1 MDKESRK
8 FEILYSIIKD
18 YIRTAEP
25 VGSRTIERKYNIG
38 ISSATIRNE
47 MADLEEMGYLVQPHT
62 SAGRIPSSKAY
73 RLYVDN
79 FMHSLDIEDY
89 IVDDVRKLYTQY
101 FGELNS
107 VIEKTAEL
115 LTKLT
120 NLTSLV
126 TAPNIA
132 GLNIKDIKLI
142 HIEHERILIVVITRE
157 GLVKNGE
164 LRLSGDI
171 ENGSIEKINNFLN
184 ICIKDMQ
191 TELVVN
197 NFTAGFDS
205 LSADEQKHLGEI
217 VEAIKNLI
225 SQDKQMRVYS
235 KGITELFRYPEF
247 QNMDKATRVLEALH
261 RQDLLSRLL
270 YEMDDDGV
278 NIKIGKETGMEEL
291 DDCSV
296 LTATYKLNGRPI
308 GTVGIVGPTRIDYDY
323 CVSTMQI
330 LTRELTKHID
340 ETIGGND

>member
-1 MDKESRK
+1 MNVFKN
-8 FEILYSIIKD
+8 
-18 YIRTAEP
+18 A
-25 VGSRTIERKYNIG
+25 
-38 ISSATIRNE
+38 
-47 MADLEEMGYLVQPHT
+47 
-62 SAGRIPSSKAY
+62 
-73 RLYVDN
+73 
-79 FMHSLDIEDY
+79 
-89 IVDDVRKLYTQY
+89 
-101 FGELNS
+101 
-107 VIEKTAEL
+107 
-115 LTKLT
+115 
-120 NLTSLV
+120 
-126 TAPNIA
+126 
-132 GLNIKDIKLI
+132 LNIKDIKLI